1 MWFRFVTDA
10 PGLGA
15 AEVENL
21 ITFPVEVSMRGL
33 PSIKEI
39 RSISRFGLSSVAVY
53 FDEKLDIYFARRLVM
68 ERLPDAAA
76 TIPKGY
82 GPPQM
87 TPVSTTL
94 GEVYQFE
101 VVDSQRSLMELR
113 AILDWKIAPRL
124 KEVAGVVEVNSY
136 GGELKTYE
144 VQLRPDSLVAYR
156 ITLADV
162 FHALDKNNLSAGGGY
177 IIHNGEQEVI
187 RGAGLITSLEDVG
200 NIVVGSRQG
209 VPIYVRNLDGSLLPR
224 CCGRARLLAMGRGR
238 RSPEW

>member
-1 MWFRFVTDA
+1 MSSRIFETALGNRLMTIILIVIFGPIGLRAMVMLPIDVSPDVTPNVVQVVTEA

-53 FDEKLDIYFARRLVM
+53 FDEKLGIYFARRLVM

-76 TIPKGY
+76 SIPQGY

-94 GEVYQFE
+94 GEIYQFE
-101 VVDSQRSLMELR
+101 VVDPRRSLMELR
-113 AILDWKIAPRL
+113 LILDWKIAPRL
-124 KEVAGVVEVNSY
+124 KEVTGVVEVNS
-136 GGELKTYE
+136 T
-144 VQLRPDSLVAYR
+144 
-156 ITLADV
+156 
-162 FHALDKNNLSAGGGY
+162 
-177 IIHNGEQEVI
+177 
-187 RGAGLITSLEDVG
+187 
-200 NIVVGSRQG
+200 VGSSRPTRSSYG
-209 VPIYVRNLDGSLLPR
+209 RIRSSPTRSLWPTCSTPWR
-224 CCGRARLLAMGRGR
+224 KTI
-238 RSPEW
+238 